1 MYDKSQ
7 LMKGTLEGCILQI
20 LSETVTYGYEIVT
33 TLTEFGFEDVKEGSI
48 YPLLVRLEKK
58 GMISSELRPSPL
70 GPKRKYYSLTAEG
83 QAYLQE
89 FIKCWTE
96 VQSEKEINQMIEDIT
111 GMAEEA
117 QERNENFETVLGK
130 SVHEFCDDLIYSV
143 GGIRAPGGRKL
154 IRGTSIYFQL
164 LGLWGIVGCLINVC
178 FLAGERVHTL
188 WMLAISIGI
197 WYLGHYGEANCN
209 NTEKTKQLTAGIVIY
224 MGVNLLMYCNEIIIA
239 IDNGKAFLKTSDF
252 PILII
257 GIIVN
262 FGPAILYLVG
272 ARRNR
277 PAGEQIKVENR

>member
-1 MYDKSQ
+1 MVRK
-7 LMKGTLEGCILQI
+7 MKKYIKTFP
-20 LSETVTYGYEIVT
+20 
-33 TLTEFGFEDVKEGSI
+33 LT
-48 YPLLVRLEKK
+48 
-58 GMISSELRPSPL
+58 
-70 GPKRKYYSLTAEG
+70 
-83 QAYLQE
+83 
-89 FIKCWTE
+89 
-96 VQSEKEINQMIEDIT
+96 EKEIDQMIEDIT

-130 SVHEFCDDLIYSV
+130 SVHEFCEDLIYSV
-143 GGIRAPGGRKL
+143 GGIKAPGGRKL

-197 WYLGHYGEANCN
+197 WYLGH
-209 NTEKTKQLTAGIVIY
+209 
-224 MGVNLLMYCNEIIIA
+224 LLIYCNEIIIA

-277 PAGEQIKVENR
+277 PAGEQIEVESR

>member
-1 MYDKSQ
+1 M
-7 LMKGTLEGCILQI
+7 
-20 LSETVTYGYEIVT
+20 V
-33 TLTEFGFEDVKEGSI
+33 
-48 YPLLVRLEKK
+48 
-58 GMISSELRPSPL
+58 
-70 GPKRKYYSLTAEG
+70 
-83 QAYLQE
+83 
-89 FIKCWTE
+89 
-96 VQSEKEINQMIEDIT
+96 EDIT

-117 QERNENFETVLGK
+117 QERNEDLETVLGK
-130 SVHEFCDDLIYSV
+130 SVRGFCDDLIYSV

-224 MGVNLLMYCNEIIIA
+224 MGINLLMYCNEFIFV
-239 IDNGKAFLKTSDF
+239 IDKGKAFLRTSDF

-257 GIIVN
+257 GMIIN
-262 FGPAILYLVG
+262 LGPAILYLLG

-277 PAGEQIKVENR
+277 PAEKRMEVVDR

>member
-1 MYDKSQ
+1 M
-7 LMKGTLEGCILQI
+7 
-20 LSETVTYGYEIVT
+20 
-33 TLTEFGFEDVKEGSI
+33 
-48 YPLLVRLEKK
+48 
-58 GMISSELRPSPL
+58 
-70 GPKRKYYSLTAEG
+70 
-83 QAYLQE
+83 
-89 FIKCWTE
+89 
-96 VQSEKEINQMIEDIT
+96 
-111 GMAEEA
+111 
-117 QERNENFETVLGK
+117 
-130 SVHEFCDDLIYSV
+130 
-143 GGIRAPGGRKL
+143 
-154 IRGTSIYFQL
+154 
-164 LGLWGIVGCLINVC
+164 INVC

-252 PILII
+252 PIFII

-262 FGPAILYLVG
+262 FGSAILYLVG

>member
-1 MYDKSQ
+1 MLTKKNKRMVRK
-7 LMKGTLEGCILQI
+7 MKKYIKTFP
-20 LSETVTYGYEIVT
+20 
-33 TLTEFGFEDVKEGSI
+33 LT
-48 YPLLVRLEKK
+48 
-58 GMISSELRPSPL
+58 
-70 GPKRKYYSLTAEG
+70 
-83 QAYLQE
+83 
-89 FIKCWTE
+89 
-96 VQSEKEINQMIEDIT
+96 EKEIDQMIEDIT

-143 GGIRAPGGRKL
+143 
-154 IRGTSIYFQL
+154 
-164 LGLWGIVGCLINVC
+164 C

-188 WMLAISIGI
+188 WMLAIAIGI

-239 IDNGKAFLKTSDF
+239 IDNGKAFLKMSDF
-252 PILII
+252 SILII

-277 PAGEQIKVENR
+277 PAGEQIKVEHR

>member
-1 MYDKSQ
+1 
-7 LMKGTLEGCILQI
+7 
-20 LSETVTYGYEIVT
+20 
-33 TLTEFGFEDVKEGSI
+33 
-48 YPLLVRLEKK
+48 
-58 GMISSELRPSPL
+58 
-70 GPKRKYYSLTAEG
+70 
-83 QAYLQE
+83 
-89 FIKCWTE
+89 
-96 VQSEKEINQMIEDIT
+96 
-111 GMAEEA
+111 MAEEA

-188 WMLAISIGI
+188 WMLAIAIGI

-262 FGPAILYLVG
+262 FGPAMLYLVG

>member
-1 MYDKSQ
+1 MVRKMRKYIR
-7 LMKGTLEGCILQI
+7 TFP
-20 LSETVTYGYEIVT
+20 
-33 TLTEFGFEDVKEGSI
+33 LTE
-48 YPLLVRLEKK
+48 R
-58 GMISSELRPSPL
+58 
-70 GPKRKYYSLTAEG
+70 
-83 QAYLQE
+83 
-89 FIKCWTE
+89 
-96 VQSEKEINQMIEDIT
+96 EINQMVEDIT

-117 QERNENFETVLGK
+117 QERNEDLETVLGK
-130 SVHEFCDDLIYSV
+130 SVRGFCDDLIYSV

-224 MGVNLLMYCNEIIIA
+224 MGINLLMYCNEFIFV
-239 IDNGKAFLKTSDF
+239 IDKGKAFLRTSDF

-257 GIIVN
+257 GMIIN
-262 FGPAILYLVG
+262 LGPAILYLLG

-277 PAGEQIKVENR
+277 PAEKRMEVVDR

>member
-1 MYDKSQ
+1 M
-7 LMKGTLEGCILQI
+7 
-20 LSETVTYGYEIVT
+20 
-33 TLTEFGFEDVKEGSI
+33 LTNKN
-48 YPLLVRLEKK
+48 KK
-58 GMISSELRPSPL
+58 MIR
-70 GPKRKYYSLTAEG
+70 KMRKYIKTFPLT
-83 QAYLQE
+83 
-89 FIKCWTE
+89 
-96 VQSEKEINQMIEDIT
+96 EKEINQMVEDIT

-117 QERNENFETVLGK
+117 QERNEDFEIVLGK
-130 SVHEFCDDLIYSV
+130 PVREFCDDLIYSV

-154 IRGTSIYFQL
+154 LRGTSIYFQI
-164 LGLWGIVGCLINVC
+164 LGLWGIVGCLISVC
-178 FLAGERVHTL
+178 FFAGERVHTL

-224 MGVNLLMYCNEIIIA
+224 MGVNLLMYCNEIIVA